1 MIKFWIV
8 TIGVFIIITY
18 FMHKA
23 VKKYAK
29 GNKLNKKGFW
39 SIYHWEVMVALS
51 SGLTYLFLLI
61 LKSAN
66 LFPF

>member
-1 MIKFWIV
+1 
-8 TIGVFIIITY
+8 
-18 FMHKA
+18 MHKA

-29 GNKLNKKGFW
+29 DNKLNKKSFW
-39 SIYHWEVMVALS
+39 SIYHWEIMVALS